1 MAINNRREES
11 VESRSDKQVRAASSM
26 VSETHSRLLSDDE
39 WQRQIVEWNATQT
52 AIPQNRCL
60 HELFEEQVEQSP
72 ESVAIVFEQN
82 QITYRALNERANK
95 LAHHLQHAGVMPE
108 IPVALLIERGIDFVA
123 AILAVFKA
131 GGALLPLDPQ
141 SPFRRHYEILK
152 QSQCH
157 YVLTIDNYMAALA
170 VALEEFDIEQR
181 PETIHIERVFQ
192 KEEVR
197 ENIPSQSGPGNLAY
211 IMYTSGST
219 GTPKGAMIEQAGMI
233 NHIYAKIADLGISKE
248 DRLAQNS
255 PPTFDIVIWQCLA
268 ALLVGGRV
276 HVFKDEIAHDP
287 LQLLKQT
294 NEQQITV
301 LQVVPSVLRAMV
313 QQAEILGE
321 ERPRLSKLRW
331 IVPTGDAL
339 SPELCRQWFQLYPT
353 IPMLNNCGST
363 ECSDDNCHYAIYEP
377 PPSDYP
383 LSMMPIGRPIQNIRA
398 YILDHQFRPVPIGE
412 IGDLYIGGIGV
423 GRGYLND
430 PERTAEIF
438 LTDPFSQGSGAR
450 LYKTRDRARYLP
462 DGVIQFLGR
471 SDNLIKIRGQRIEP
485 AEIEAVLEQHPDL
498 REVILLARETTGGN
512 KYLTAYVVPI
522 EGKAPT
528 REDLQVYLRDKLPE
542 YMIPAAFVLL
552 DALPLNPHGK
562 VDRRALPA
570 PEQIRMGSE
579 GTYISPTTPVQKELV
594 QVWEELLEVQPIGI
608 RDNFF
613 ELGGHSLLAVRL
625 VYQIEEIWERKIP
638 TATLLEEPT
647 IEHLAK
653 ALEEPR
659 YVSQHVASPDIQ
671 KNKAGRLFFSLR
683 ERMQRDHKRKDRV
696 DRL

>member
-1 MAINNRREES
+1 MAIDNWRKEN
-11 VESRSDKQVRAASSM
+11 VESSRNQQVRAASSM
-26 VSETHSRLLSDDE
+26 ASETQPRLLADDE
-39 WQRQIVEWNATQT
+39 WQRQVVEWNATET
-52 AIPQNRCL
+52 DVPQNRCL
-60 HELFEEQVEQSP
+60 HELFEAQVELCP
-72 ESVAIVFEQN
+72 ESVAIVFEQE
-82 QITYRALNERANK
+82 QITYRALNERANQ
-95 LAHHLQHAGVMPE
+95 LAHHLHNAGVMPE

-157 YVLTIDNYMAALA
+157 YILTIDKYMPALTE
-170 VALEEFDIEQR
+170 ALEEFDGEQR
-181 PETIHIERVFQ
+181 PETILIERVFQ

-197 ENIPSQSGPGNLAY
+197 ENILSGSKPGNLAY

-219 GTPKGAMIEQAGMI
+219 GVPKGAMVEQAGMI

-268 ALLVGGRV
+268 ALLVGGQV
-276 HVFKDEIAHDP
+276 QVFKDEIAHDP

-294 NEQQITV
+294 NEQHITV

-313 QQAEILGE
+313 QQAEISGE

-398 YILDHQFRPVPIGE
+398 YILDHQLRPIPIGE

-430 PERTAEIF
+430 PEKTTEVF
-438 LTDPFSQGSGAR
+438 LPDPFSQEPGAR

-485 AEIEAVLEQHPDL
+485 SEIEAVLEQHPEL
-498 REVILLARETTGGN
+498 REAIVLARETTGEN
-512 KYLTAYVVPI
+512 KYLAAYVVPVQ
-522 EGKAPT
+522 GTTPT
-528 REDLQVYLRDKLPE
+528 GEDLRSYLRDKLPE
-542 YMIPAAFVLL
+542 YMIPAAFVFL
-552 DALPLNPHGK
+552 DAFPLNPHGK
-562 VDRRALPA
+562 IDRRALPT
-570 PEQIRMGSE
+570 PEQIRLDSQE
-579 GTYISPTTPVQKELV
+579 SYVAPATPVQKELV
-594 QVWEELLEVQPIGI
+594 QIWEELLEVRPIGI

-613 ELGGHSLLAVRL
+613 ELGGHSLLAVQL
-625 VYQIEEIWERKIP
+625 VYKIEQLWGRKIS
-638 TATLLEEPT
+638 TATLLEEST
-647 IEHLAK
+647 IEHLANV
-653 ALEEPR
+653 LEEPV
-659 YVSQHVASPDIQ
+659 YANPDVVAAN
-671 KNKAGRLFFSLR
+671 NKRNKEGRPFFSLK
-683 ERMQRDHKRKDRV
+683 ERMRRDYKRKDRG